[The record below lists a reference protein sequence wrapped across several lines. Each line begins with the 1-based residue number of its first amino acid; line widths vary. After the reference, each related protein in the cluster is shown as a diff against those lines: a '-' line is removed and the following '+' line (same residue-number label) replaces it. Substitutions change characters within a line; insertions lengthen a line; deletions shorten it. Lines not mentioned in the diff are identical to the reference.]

1 MLACFI
7 FKKARHYGGFFVPLK
22 IWFRTISPQCKVQC
36 LMETV
41 GFWDE
46 MIACFSG
53 QNSVWENADSSKFEL
68 IPYHFVR

>member
-1 MLACFI
+1 
-7 FKKARHYGGFFVPLK
+7 
-22 IWFRTISPQCKVQC
+22 
-36 LMETV
+36 METV